1 MKVGIHE
8 AKTHLSK
15 LIPLALSGEEVLITK
30 GGKPLVKLIP
40 AVEPAGQR
48 RLGAYKG
55 RIKFHHDLLAPLPD
69 EIIADFY
76 FEKES

>member
-40 AVEPAGQR
+40 AVEKTGQR
-48 RLGAYKG
+48 QLGTYKG
-55 RIKFHHDLLAPLPD
+55 KIKFFHDIMAPLPD
-69 EIIADFY
+69 EVVDDFY
-76 FEKES
+76 PEKER